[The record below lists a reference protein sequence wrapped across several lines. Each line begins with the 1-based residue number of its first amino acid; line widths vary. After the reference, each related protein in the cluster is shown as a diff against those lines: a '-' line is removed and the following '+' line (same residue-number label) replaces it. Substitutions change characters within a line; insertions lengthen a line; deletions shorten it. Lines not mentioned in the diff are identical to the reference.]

1 MDSDMNREED
11 FVQSSPYHL
20 VRNTLVWILQVLRVE
35 TCCLEN
41 FFIVV
46 WTGKG
51 IVSIII
57 DAMAVAAIG
66 KQ

>member
-1 MDSDMNREED
+1 MNREED
-11 FVQSSPYHL
+11 FVQSTPYHL
-20 VRNTLVWILQVLRVE
+20 VRNTLVWILQVSRVE

-46 WTGKG
+46 QTSKG